1 MVILSFSISEQKA
14 MLLDGR
20 KDQTIRLFT
29 KKRYEEIGSAKNLE
43 IYWRLRLPHSKG
55 GSEKLFDA
63 RPLEVFPIYLYA
75 PIGLKGLHNDPWPW
89 FAGADGS
96 LLSRFTINQAMELVQ
111 RDGFQY
117 RKELYDALAK
127 LHRGDDLMKLFF
139 VTRFARKV
147 A

>member
-1 MVILSFSISEQKA
+1 MVVLSFSIPAHKP
-14 MLLDGR
+14 MLIDGR
-20 KDQTIRLFT
+20 KDQTIRLYKENRFNHI
-29 KKRYEEIGSAKNLE
+29 RSARNLE
-43 IYWRLRLPHSKG
+43 IYWKLRMPHNKG

-63 RPLEVFPIYLYA
+63 RRTEVFPIYLYA
-75 PIGLKGLHNDPWPW
+75 PIRQQGLRNDPWPW

-117 RKELYDALAK
+117 RADLYDALAK
-127 LHRGDDLMKLFF
+127 MHKADDLQKLFF

>member
-1 MVILSFSISEQKA
+1 MVILSFSISEHKP

-43 IYWRLRLPHSKG
+43 IYWKLRLPHSKG

-75 PIGLKGLHNDPWPW
+75 SFGRMGFLSDPWPW
-89 FAGADGS
+89 YAQPDGT
-96 LLSRFTINQAMELVQ
+96 LLSRLSIDQTFDLVR
-111 RDGFQY
+111 RDGFKY
-117 RKELYDALAK
+117 RNDLYDALEK
-127 LHRGDDLMKLFF
+127 LHGAKDLTKLFF
-139 VTRFARKV
+139 VTRFAKKV